1 MTPFALL
8 LRASK
13 SHQVPAF
20 FQPEYVT
27 IRRFLGFAR
36 DHHLRIDEI
45 IYRLIQELN
54 GVVSAEHGI
63 GFMKKQ
69 FLPYS
74 KTGSETALMKAFT
87 QTIDPDGILTPGRI
101 F

>member
-20 FQPEYVT
+20 YQPEDVT

-63 GFMKKQ
+63 GFMTKQ

>member
-1 MTPFALL
+1 LTPFALL

-45 IYRLIQELN
+45 IYSLIQELN
-54 GVVSAEHGI
+54 GVVSAEHSI

-69 FLPYS
+69 FLPYN
-74 KTGSETALMKAFT
+74 KTGSEITLMKAFT